1 MEEKVCKNCGA
12 ILKEEDEYCENCG
25 AKVDIEELSDEEFKE
40 SITRDTTL
48 QKELNEETEQLQSRF
63 TPEYQAFLAKMEE
76 DEKNKE
82 VQTKMVEEETVQSNP
97 LPQSDLKLVEEPKEK
112 KKKVPTWV
120 WIVCG
125 IILLVLIVLLILK
138 LTKKI

>member
-12 ILKEEDEYCENCG
+12 TLNEDAEYCDHCG
-25 AKVDIEELSDEEFKE
+25 AKVDTEELSDEEFAE

-48 QKELNEETEQLQSRF
+48 QKELNEEAEQLQSRF

-82 VQTKMVEEETVQSNP
+82 AQTKTVEAEPAQPNP
-97 LPQSDLKLVEEPKEK
+97 LPQSDLKLVEEPKEN